1 MSTRVRAL
9 AMCTMAVFAAT
20 PCFGEELLFDQGTS
34 RLTEVQELRLPR
46 ETSPSLTELYGIERV
61 QLPVTAELAMP
72 LVLAAAS
79 DEASAGAD
87 DASPKPAPPVSWTG
101 TVEAGLQIRE
111 GNTET
116 VDLFGKVKALRKS
129 ERQER
134 TALASYDYAES
145 AGKTTRSRAFVEA
158 AYRSYGRARSY
169 FFAVVNAEHDEIED
183 LIIRVNAT
191 AGPGRKFIDSENT
204 TLLGEVGAGA
214 TAEFY
219 HSRPGTDD
227 EKIEAVLRF
236 HGELVTKVFDRS
248 EFAQVLT
255 IYPSMTDL
263 GSFKL
268 VSDTS
273 LTTPLSERLDLR
285 ISIHDEYDNDPEVA
299 GVEKNDLTLR
309 ATFVYRF

>member
-1 MSTRVRAL
+1 MTMQLRVL
-9 AMCTMAVFAAT
+9 TICTMAVLSAT
-20 PCFGEELLFDQGTS
+20 PCFGEEALFDQGSYWVTD
-34 RLTEVQELRLPR
+34 VQELRLPR
-46 ETSPSLTELYGIERV
+46 ETSPGLTELDGIERV
-61 QLPVTAELAMP
+61 ELPVTAELAMP
-72 LVLAAAS
+72 LVLAAAG
-79 DEASAGAD
+79 DEASEGAGE
-87 DASPKPAPPVSWTG
+87 ASAKPTDEVSWAG

-134 TALASYDYAES
+134 AVLASYDYAES
-145 AGKTTRSRAFVEA
+145 SGNTTRSRAFAEA

-183 LIIRVNAT
+183 LIIRLNAA

-214 TAEFY
+214 TVEFY
-219 HSRPGTDD
+219 KSRPGSDD

-236 HGELVTKVFDRS
+236 HGEWITRVFDRS

-255 IYPSMTDL
+255 IYPSMTDF

-309 ATFVYRF
+309 ITFLYRF

>member
-1 MSTRVRAL
+1 M
-9 AMCTMAVFAAT
+9 
-20 PCFGEELLFDQGTS
+20 
-34 RLTEVQELRLPR
+34 
-46 ETSPSLTELYGIERV
+46 
-61 QLPVTAELAMP
+61 PVANELAMP
-72 LVLAAAS
+72 IVLAAAE
-79 DEASAGAD
+79 DE
-87 DASPKPAPPVSWTG
+87 SPAEPGEAYGKPAPPVSWSG

-111 GNTET
+111 GNTDT

-129 ERQER
+129 KRQER
-134 TALASYDYAES
+134 TALASFDYAET
-145 AGKTTRSRAFVEA
+145 AGKTTRSRLFAEGT
-158 AYRSYGRARSY
+158 YRSYGPARSY
-169 FFAVVNAEHDEIED
+169 FFAIINAEHDEIED
-183 LIIRVNAT
+183 LIIRVNAA

-214 TAEFY
+214 TVEFY
-219 HSRPGTDD
+219 QSRPGSDD

-236 HGELVTKVFDRS
+236 HAELVTKVFDRS
-248 EFAQVLT
+248 EFGQAIT

-263 GSFKL
+263 GAFKL

-299 GVEKNDLTLR
+299 GVKKNDLTLR